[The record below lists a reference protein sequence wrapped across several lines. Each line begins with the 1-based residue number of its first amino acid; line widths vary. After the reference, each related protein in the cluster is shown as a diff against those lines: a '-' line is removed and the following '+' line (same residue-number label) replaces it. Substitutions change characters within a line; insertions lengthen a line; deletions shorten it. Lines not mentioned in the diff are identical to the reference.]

1 MTAFL
6 ASILLFAGNFAPVG
20 WALCNGQILS
30 IAQNAA
36 LFSLLGTTFGG
47 DGVQTFALPD
57 LRGRTVIN
65 NGQGPGLSNQFL
77 GSPTGVSDVAMNVNQ
92 LPAHDHTLPGGGVTG
107 NTGGNQPFK
116 LTEKKTIALERVWE

>member
-1 MTAFL
+1 MEPFL
-6 ASILLFAGNFAPVG
+6 GQLMLVPYDFAPNG
-20 WALCNGQILS
+20 WALCNGQLLS
-30 IAQNAA
+30 IAQNVA
-36 LFSLLGTTFGG
+36 LFSLLGTTYGG
-47 DGVQTFALPD
+47 DGITTFALPD

-107 NTGGNQPFK
+107 NTGGNQPF
-116 LTEKKTIALERVWE
+116 T